1 MWNLVQ
7 SNKIGIYVIIGF
19 CTIFY
24 LIDNSSYD
32 SQQIH
37 LVKFVAPA
45 ADQKVVIHENESDSK
60 DGEMFL
66 EIFEEENPKRNYSGE
81 TFYLRHKLPNL
92 TTKPNCHL
100 FRGF

>member
-24 LIDNSSYD
+24 LIDNSSYE

-45 ADQKVVIHENESDSK
+45 ADKKVVKQNESDSK
-60 DGEMFL
+60 DSEMFL
-66 EIFEEENPKRNYSGE
+66 EIFEEENSNRNYSGE
-81 TFYLRHKLPNL
+81 TFYLRHKL
-92 TTKPNCHL
+92 TTYET
-100 FRGF
+100 